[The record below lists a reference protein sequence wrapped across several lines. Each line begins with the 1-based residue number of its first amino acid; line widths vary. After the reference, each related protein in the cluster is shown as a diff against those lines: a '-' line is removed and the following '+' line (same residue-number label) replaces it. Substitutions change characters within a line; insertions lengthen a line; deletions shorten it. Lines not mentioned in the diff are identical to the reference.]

1 MKFVRIGLSIVYS
14 VFALYS
20 IPADASEPFILEG
33 KIEHSGSLPPVAPQW
48 KPGTVFDP
56 RLLPATGTGSLT
68 WWKVPEWLVGTW
80 RTEGKVK
87 RLSLK
92 DAEGSV
98 QQGFG
103 AVDINYPDLEIIGY
117 QKDRTESVWTCVPV
131 PYVGRTIQSNFVN
144 LSIIHN
150 VKAEIVSEN
159 EVVIRFLA
167 TTLMVDRNTNKI
179 RSVTQRESLQT
190 YRPIDRAKVLVQA
203 SMKFYDD
210 NGYARYESNVL
221 SQTKRKGGYRE
232 TPYLPVPG
240 SQPTL
245 IDLRASFDKF
255 LKQNKMDDLIPDRP
269 PLPPV
274 DGYKMLAL

>member
-1 MKFVRIGLSIVYS
+1 MIFPKAAWVILFCLV
-14 VFALYS
+14 ALNTV
-20 IPADASEPFILEG
+20 PASYADPFILEG

-68 WWKVPEWLVGTW
+68 WWKVPDWLVGTW

-92 DAEGSV
+92 DAEGSL

-103 AVDINYPDLEIIGY
+103 AIDINYPDLEIIGY
-117 QKDRTESVWTCVPV
+117 QKDRSESIWTCVPV

-150 VKAEIVSEN
+150 VKAELVSEN

-167 TTLMVDRNTNKI
+167 TTLMVDRNSNKI
-179 RSVTQRESLQT
+179 RTVTQRESLQT
-190 YRPIDRAKVLVQA
+190 YRPIEKGKVLVQA

-210 NGYARYESNVL
+210 NGNARYESNVL
-221 SQTKRKGGYRE
+221 SQAKRKGGFRE

-255 LKQNKMDDLIPDRP
+255 LKQNHMDDLIPERP